1 MLFYDEFLKKLDEE
15 KFQIDEIEKFSPEI
29 KKVVVGL
36 GVSLPLIIIAMAQ
49 LYMAQLYMAKV
60 DGNMVRVA
68 FAIAFIFMGVKQLKT
83 TFSYKIQIDTKN
95 KKMKFMNVDIDL
107 MRVESCTLKEG
118 RVGKKLEAVLDIIT
132 FDKQQ
137 YIIPLYMNKKLKFV
151 WIMREIL
158 KGVFIIKK

>member
-49 LYMAQLYMAKV
+49 LYMAKV

-83 TFSYKIQIDTKN
+83 TFSY

>member
-15 KFQIDEIEKFSPEI
+15 KFEIKEIEKFSPEI
-29 KKVVVGL
+29 KKIIVGL
-36 GVSLPLIIIAMAQ
+36 GVSIPLIVIAV
-49 LYMAQLYMAKV
+49 AQLYMAKL
-60 DGNMVRVA
+60 DNNLIRVA
-68 FAIAFIFMGVKQLKT
+68 FAIAFIFMGIKQLKT

-107 MRVESCTLKEG
+107 MRIESCTLKEG

-137 YIIPLYMNKKLKFV
+137 YIIPLYMNKKVRFV
-151 WIMREIL
+151 WIIREIL

>member
-49 LYMAQLYMAKV
+49 LYMAKV

-68 FAIAFIFMGVKQLKT
+68 FAISFIFMGVKQLKT

>member
-1 MLFYDEFLKKLDEE
+1 MLFYDEFFKKLDEE

-36 GVSLPLIIIAMAQ
+36 GVSLPLIIIA
-49 LYMAQLYMAKV
+49 MAQLYMAKV

>member
-49 LYMAQLYMAKV
+49 LYMAKV

-68 FAIAFIFMGVKQLKT
+68 FAIVFIFMGVKQLKT